1 MLLLW
6 DFLICKLKG
15 WHCHTSQFCAT
26 CSNHLNETVG
36 YILTSDV
43 DKNHRILELE
53 KKLSIYSNS
62 LIVKLEKLKQIL
74 FEYSV
79 FSFKYFIIF
88 YGKTY
93 QLNGNYPW
101 KYIFDVLWHLASS
114 FSTLDGHF
122 FPPNL
127 PLLCH
132 HYWIL
137 GGYKNFRGTWLEVFP
152 GRLLKGK
159 KSYIISIE
167 LLTL

>member
-1 MLLLW
+1 MWSFCDSFFSTQNDFLKVTHVCVSLLPFYGLVIFYILFIHQAV
-6 DFLICKLKG
+6 DIDSAIPEVILLHIFLICKLKG

-93 QLNGNYPW
+93 QLNGNYP
-101 KYIFDVLWHLASS
+101 
-114 FSTLDGHF
+114 
-122 FPPNL
+122 
-127 PLLCH
+127 
-132 HYWIL
+132 
-137 GGYKNFRGTWLEVFP
+137 
-152 GRLLKGK
+152 
-159 KSYIISIE
+159 
-167 LLTL
+167 

>member
-122 FPPNL
+122 LPPKL
-127 PLLCH
+127 TFIMPSLLD
-132 HYWIL
+132 
-137 GGYKNFRGTWLEVFP
+137 FRGL
-152 GRLLKGK
+152 
-159 KSYIISIE
+159 
-167 LLTL
+167 